1 MNTQTIPPS
10 ASLLAQLPSGREYFS
25 NLQPYQP
32 PQLDA
37 NTLAQMRVPP
47 SPNLRAEQRD
57 SDDSDDDDDGRAGA
71 LGVPGGFP
79 GVGSSGGSEYY

>member
-1 MNTQTIPPS
+1 M
-10 ASLLAQLPSGREYFS
+10 
-25 NLQPYQP
+25 
-32 PQLDA
+32 DA

-47 SPNLRAEQRD
+47 SPNLRAGQRD

-79 GVGSSGGSEYY
+79 GRQSGGGSEYY